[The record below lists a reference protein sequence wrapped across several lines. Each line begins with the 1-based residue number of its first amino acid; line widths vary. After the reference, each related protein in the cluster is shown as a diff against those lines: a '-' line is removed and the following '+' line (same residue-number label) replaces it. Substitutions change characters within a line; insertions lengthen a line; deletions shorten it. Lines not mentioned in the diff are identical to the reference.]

1 VTIRYIRN
9 PASRL
14 AALLAGDVDLIDQL
28 SVQDIARVKSDAR
41 FTVASGLSDDIIGF
55 VFDKQDRS
63 SPTITGNNDK
73 PLPVNPFRDRRVR
86 EAVNIAIDRGAIRD
100 RLMNGQSDPDNQYV
114 KPGQYGYDP
123 ELPPIRFDPQ
133 VAKRL
138 LTEAG
143 YPDGFK
149 LGVACQ
155 NDRFV
160 SDAAICQAIA
170 QMLTRVGISTT
181 PEVMPHAVW
190 VPRANKHEFSLFT
203 YFWTIDTPEP
213 SIMLISQLAT
223 PDAARG
229 RGAFNRGMYSNP
241 EFDSVLDR
249 ALVTLDRDAREA
261 LLIKATDIA
270 FRDYALVPLHH
281 QFNIEAMAK
290 RVRHTPRIDG
300 RIRAAEITPQK
311 GD

>member
-1 VTIRYIRN
+1 
-9 PASRL
+9 
-14 AALLAGDVDLIDQL
+14 
-28 SVQDIARVKSDAR
+28 
-41 FTVASGLSDDIIGF
+41 
-55 VFDKQDRS
+55 
-63 SPTITGNNDK
+63 
-73 PLPVNPFRDRRVR
+73 
-86 EAVNIAIDRGAIRD
+86 
-100 RLMNGQSDPDNQYV
+100 
-114 KPGQYGYDP
+114 
-123 ELPPIRFDPQ
+123 
-133 VAKRL
+133 
-138 LTEAG
+138 
-143 YPDGFK
+143 
-149 LGVACQ
+149 
-155 NDRFV
+155 
-160 SDAAICQAIA
+160 
-170 QMLTRVGISTT
+170 
-181 PEVMPHAVW
+181 
-190 VPRANKHEFSLFT
+190 
-203 YFWTIDTPEP
+203 
-213 SIMLISQLAT
+213 MLISQLAT